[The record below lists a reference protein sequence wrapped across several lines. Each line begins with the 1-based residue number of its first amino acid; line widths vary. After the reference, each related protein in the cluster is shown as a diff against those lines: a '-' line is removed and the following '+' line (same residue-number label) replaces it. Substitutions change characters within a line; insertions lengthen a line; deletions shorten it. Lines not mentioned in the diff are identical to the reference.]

1 MCGRFSQAYT
11 WDEIVAFSQP
21 LTVPADR
28 PNLRARY
35 NISPTTEI
43 DMIVLNEAGEREL
56 RKARWGL
63 IPGWWK
69 KSAKET
75 GSTFNARIEGAAT
88 SPMFRHA
95 WSKRRCIIPAS
106 AFYEWTGPKG
116 ERIPHRISARDGGLM
131 GFAGLWDRWTDTQ
144 TGEEIISCTMI
155 TRAAN
160 KWMEAIHDRM
170 PAMLRPKDFQAW
182 LDGSGGRELLMEP
195 PPELREW
202 IVSTRVNSSRT
213 PDDDPT
219 LADPVEPAAAPDE
232 VKPNPPKEPPKQ
244 GDLF

>member
-1 MCGRFSQAYT
+1 MCGRFSQAYS

-35 NISPTTEI
+35 NISPTTGI
-43 DMIVLNEAGEREL
+43 DIIVLTEVGREL

-69 KSAKET
+69 KTAKET
-75 GSTFNARIEGAAT
+75 GSTFNARIEGAPT
-88 SPMFRHA
+88 SPMFRSA
-95 WSKRRCIIPAS
+95 WDKRRCIIPAS

-116 ERIPHRISARDGGLM
+116 ERIPHRISAADGGLM

-155 TRAAN
+155 TCAAN

-170 PAMLRPKDFQAW
+170 PAMLRPKDFQGW
-182 LDGSGGRELLMEP
+182 LDGTGGRELLMEP

-219 LADPVEPAAAPDE
+219 LADPVEPGTETPASP
-232 VKPNPPKEPPKQ
+232 PPPKEPPKQ

>member
-1 MCGRFSQAYT
+1 MCGRFSQAYS

-43 DMIVLNEAGEREL
+43 DMIVLVDGDRHL

-63 IPGWWK
+63 IPSWWK
-69 KSAKET
+69 KTARET

-88 SPMFRHA
+88 SAMFRSA
-95 WSKRRCIIPAS
+95 WDKRRCIIPAS

-116 ERIPHRISARDGGLM
+116 ERIPHRISAADGGLM

-219 LADPVEPAAAPDE
+219 LADPVEPGKEAPAAP
-232 VKPNPPKEPPKQ
+232 PPKKEPPKQ

>member
-1 MCGRFSQAYT
+1 MCGRFSQAYS
-11 WDEIVAFSQP
+11 WEEIVAFSQP

-35 NISPTTEI
+35 NISPTTEV
-43 DMIVLNEAGEREL
+43 DMIALNEGGEREL

-69 KSAKET
+69 KSTKET
-75 GSTFNARIEGAAT
+75 GSTFNARIEGADT
-88 SPMFRHA
+88 SAFFRSA
-95 WSKRRCIIPAS
+95 WTKRRCIIPAS

-116 ERIPHRISARDGGLM
+116 ERIPHRISAADGGLM

-144 TGEEIISCTMI
+144 TGEEIVSCTMI

-182 LDGSGGRELLMEP
+182 LDGSAGKELLMEP

-219 LADPVEPAAAPDE
+219 LADPVEPAAAPE
-232 VKPNPPKEPPKQ
+232 PAREPPKQ

>member
-11 WDEIVAFSQP
+11 WEEIVAFSQP
-21 LTVPADR
+21 LTVPANR

-35 NISPTTEI
+35 NISPTTEV
-43 DMIVLNEAGEREL
+43 DMIVLVEGNREL
-56 RKARWGL
+56 WKARWGL

-69 KSAKET
+69 KSARET

-88 SPMFRHA
+88 SAFFRSA
-95 WSKRRCIIPAS
+95 WGKRRCIIPAS

-116 ERIPHRISARDGGLM
+116 ERIPHRISAADGGLM
-131 GFAGLWDRWTDTQ
+131 AFAGLWDRWTDTQ
-144 TGEEIISCTMI
+144 TGEEVISCTMI

-170 PAMLRPKDFQAW
+170 PAMLGPQGFQAW

-219 LADPVEPAAAPDE
+219 LADPVEATTEPEKA
-232 VKPNPPKEPPKQ
+232 EPPPQ